1 MKNLLKCVNKIIANK
16 KSVGE
21 EMELSEIK
29 RPEDVYQFL
38 DDNIEYGWIDIN
50 GKQHLNTMKDF
61 REYIEQCQLM
71 KY

>member
-1 MKNLLKCVNKIIANK
+1 
-16 KSVGE
+16 
-21 EMELSEIK
+21 MELSEIK